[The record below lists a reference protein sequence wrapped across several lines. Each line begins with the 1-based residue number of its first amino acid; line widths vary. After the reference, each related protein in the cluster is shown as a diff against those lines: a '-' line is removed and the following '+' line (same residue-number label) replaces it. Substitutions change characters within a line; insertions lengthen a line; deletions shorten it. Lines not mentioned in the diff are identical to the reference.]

1 MGGGKR
7 VNILN
12 MRQTWGKK
20 LIFIY
25 AVDKSVFKIIFYHNH
40 FENIFAQETPVHV
53 DVNST
58 CEPLQQ
64 NSCTEAR
71 APKAMQTKP

>member
-1 MGGGKR
+1 MGEK
-7 VNILN
+7 ILSMQLTN
-12 MRQTWGKK
+12 
-20 LIFIY
+20 L
-25 AVDKSVFKIIFYHNH
+25 SSKIIFYHHH
-40 FENIFAQETPVHV
+40 FENIFVQETPEHV

-71 APKAMQTKP
+71 DPKAMQTKP

>member
-1 MGGGKR
+1 M
-7 VNILN
+7 
-12 MRQTWGKK
+12 GKK
-20 LIFIY
+20 EIFIY
-25 AVDKSVFKIIFYHNH
+25 AVDKSVFKIIFYHH
-40 FENIFAQETPVHV
+40 FENIFVQETPVHV

-64 NSCTEAR
+64 NLCTEAT